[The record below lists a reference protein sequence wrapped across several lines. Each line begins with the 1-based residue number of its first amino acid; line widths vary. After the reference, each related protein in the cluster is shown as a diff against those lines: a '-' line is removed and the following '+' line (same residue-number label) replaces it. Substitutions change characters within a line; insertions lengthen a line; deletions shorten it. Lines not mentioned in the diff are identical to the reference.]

1 MSRPI
6 FALLF
11 LAFAVS
17 CSDVPTEK
25 RSPTIDVPPP
35 IEVET
40 SEDQQSVEREPAFAG
55 VLPGGFPKDL
65 PIYTPASL
73 VDFGPLEVGG
83 SFVDILTPHEVARV
97 RRAMNGQLKKSGWSS
112 AAGRDGELILSK
124 GSRRVRLTIEDGKP
138 GTLYRYEY

>member
-1 MSRPI
+1 MRRPWI
-6 FALLF
+6 ALFL

-17 CSDVPTEK
+17 CSDVPSEK
-25 RSPTIDVPPP
+25 RSATIDVPPP

-40 SEDQQSVEREPAFAG
+40 SEDQESVEREVAFAG

-65 PIYTPASL
+65 PVYTPASL
-73 VDFGPLEVGG
+73 VDFGSLEEGG
-83 SFVDILTPHEVARV
+83 GFVDILSPHEVPRV
-97 RRAMNGQLKKSGWSS
+97 RRAFVGALKEDGWSS

-124 GSRRVRLTIEDGKP
+124 GSRRVRLTIRDGEP